1 MSNENSAT
9 VILQYIDPYGQICTS
24 VFDSLSVRV
33 LPQIKQIIYK
43 SQFND

>member
-1 MSNENSAT
+1 MNNENTAT

-24 VFDSLSVRV
+24 VFDSISVRF

-43 SQFND
+43 SQFHD

>member
-1 MSNENSAT
+1 MNNENSAT
-9 VILQYIDPYGQICTS
+9 VILQYIDPYSQICTS

-43 SQFND
+43 TQFHD